1 MQKNDLLRN
10 ENSIFRV
17 LQIQNDMTL
26 IIDCVKRTMPKWC
39 DCTGY
44 ISCSEDDLIATTK
57 ISPLPLE
64 ELDADSRHYAYE
76 HYNMIAGVLPFV
88 DNDTERCNMIGRV
101 AALFHVSKQTIRN
114 NLCLYLS
121 YQNISVLAP
130 KKCSYERPLTE
141 DEKNIRWALNKYFY
155 TQKKN
160 SLQTAYTIMLKEKYC
175 DSTGLLFPNYPT
187 MNQFRY
193 FYRKHKKMQTYY
205 ISRDGLKNYQ
215 RNNRPLIGDGI
226 QSFAPAVGTAMLD
239 STICDIYLVDDVGN
253 LVGRPILTACVDAY
267 SGLCCGYSL
276 SWEGG
281 VYSLRGLMSNVLV
294 DKVQLCNQFGICL
307 EPDKWASS
315 GVLPGILVTDMGS
328 EYKSENFEQIAELG
342 ITIINLPAY
351 RPELKGAV
359 EKFFDVIQ
367 GIFKP
372 YLKGKGVIEPDYQE
386 RGAHDYRKDA
396 CLTMRDFEII
406 ILRCLIHY
414 NSKRILDAF
423 PYTENMIA
431 DGVKPYANEI
441 WNWGRTQAGATLIQ
455 TNYKQLILTL
465 FPRTNGH
472 FSRKGLKVNKLR
484 YHCEGYTERYLK
496 GGVAVCAYNP
506 ENVSSVWLIENG
518 QYIEFSLIESRFQ
531 EKTLDATKKIQQ
543 GQTKL
548 ITSATADSIQ
558 AKIDLISH
566 IQTIAENATKK
577 SNVNI
582 GAIRH
587 TRQKERANRHTDY
600 MKAGTTND

>member
-1 MQKNDLLRN
+1 MQKNDLLRH

-17 LQIQNDMTL
+17 LQVQNGMAL
-26 IIDCVKRTMPKWC
+26 VIDCVKRTMPKWC

-44 ISCSEDDLIATTK
+44 IQCSEDDLTATTN

-64 ELDADSRHYAYE
+64 KLDVDSRRYAYE

-88 DNDTERCNMIGRV
+88 GNDTERCNMISRV
-101 AALFHVSKQTIRN
+101 AELFHVSKQTIRN
-114 NLCLYLS
+114 NLCLYLV

-130 KKCSYERPLTE
+130 KKCSYERPLTV

-160 SLQTAYTIMLKEKYC
+160 SLQTAYTMMLKEKYC
-175 DSTGLLFPNYPT
+175 DSAGVLLPDYPT

-205 ISRDGLKNYQ
+205 ISRDGLKSYQ

-226 QSFAPAVGTAMLD
+226 QSFAPAVGTTMLD
-239 STICDIYLVDDVGN
+239 STICDIYLVDDAGN

-281 VYSLRGLMSNVLV
+281 VYSLRGLMSNVLA
-294 DKVQLCNQFGICL
+294 DKVQLCSQFGIRL
-307 EPDKWASS
+307 EPDKWACS

-328 EYKSENFEQIAELG
+328 EYKSENFQQITELG

-359 EKFFDVIQ
+359 EKFFDVVQ
-367 GIFKP
+367 GLFKP
-372 YLKGKGVIEPDYQE
+372 HLKGKGVIEPDYQE

-406 ILRCLIHY
+406 ILRCITHY
-414 NSKRILDAF
+414 NSQRIIDAF
-423 PYTENMIA
+423 PYTEKMIA
-431 DGVKPYANEI
+431 EGVKPYASEI

-455 TNYKQLILTL
+455 ADYKQLILTL

-484 YHCEGYTERYLK
+484 YHCEGYTEQYLK

-506 ENVSSVWLIENG
+506 ENVSLVWLIENG
-518 QYIEFSLIESRFQ
+518 QYVEFSLIESRFQ
-531 EKTLDATKKIQQ
+531 GKSLDAVRAIQQ
-543 GQTKL
+543 GQTEL
-548 ITSATADSIQ
+548 IASSAADNIQ
-558 AKIDLISH
+558 AKIDLAGH
-566 IQTIAENATKK
+566 IQTIAENAVKK
-577 SNVNI
+577 CDVRM

-587 TRQKERANRHTDY
+587 TRQRERANRHTDY
-600 MKAGTTND
+600 MKAGIEYD

>member
-1 MQKNDLLRN
+1 MQKNDLLWH
-10 ENSIFRV
+10 EDSIYRV
-17 LQIQNDMTL
+17 LQLQGNRALM
-26 IIDCVKRTMPKWC
+26 IDCIKRVMPKWR

-44 ISCSEDDLIATTK
+44 VPCSEEDLTAATNITL
-57 ISPLPLE
+57 LPLE
-64 ELDADSRHYAYE
+64 ELDADSRRYAYE

-88 DNDTERCNMIGRV
+88 GDDKERCAMIGR
-101 AALFHVSKQTIRN
+101 AADLFHVSKQTIRN
-114 NLCLYLS
+114 HLCLYLS

-130 KKCSYERPLTE
+130 KKCSYERPLTGV
-141 DEKNIRWALNKYFY
+141 EKNIRWALNKYFY

-160 SLQTAYTIMLKEKYC
+160 SLQTAYTMMLKEKYC
-175 DSTGLLFPNYPT
+175 DSAGVLLTDYPT

-215 RNNRPLIGDGI
+215 RNNRPLVGDGI

-239 STICDIYLVDDVGN
+239 ATICDIYLVDDAGN

-281 VYSLRGLMSNVLV
+281 IYSLRGLMRNVLT
-294 DKVQLCNQFGICL
+294 DKVQLCSRFGIRL
-307 EPDKWASS
+307 ESDKWACS
-315 GVLPGILVTDMGS
+315 GILPGIMVTDMGS

-342 ITIINLPAY
+342 VTVINLPAY

-359 EKFFDVIQ
+359 EKFFDVVQ
-367 GIFKP
+367 GLFKP

-396 CLTMRDFEII
+396 CLTIKDFEMIL
-406 ILRCLIHY
+406 LRCLIHY
-414 NSKRILDAF
+414 NSQRIVDAF

-431 DGVKPYANEI
+431 EGVKPYANEI
-441 WNWGRTQAGATLIQ
+441 WNWGRVQAGATLIH
-455 TNYKQLILTL
+455 TDDKQLILTL
-465 FPRTNGH
+465 LPRTNGR
-472 FSRKGLKVNKLR
+472 FSRKGLSVNKLR

-496 GGVAVCAYNP
+496 GGAAVCAYNP

-518 QYIEFSLIESRFQ
+518 RYVEFSLIESRFR
-531 EKTLDATKKIQQ
+531 EKSLDAARAIQQ
-543 GQTKL
+543 GQTEL
-548 ITSATADSIQ
+548 IASVAADNMQ
-558 AKIDLISH
+558 AKIDLASH
-566 IQTIAENATKK
+566 IQTIAENAVKK
-577 SNVNI
+577 NDVRMD
-582 GAIRH
+582 AIRH
-587 TRQKERANRHTDY
+587 TRRKERISRHTDY
-600 MKAGTTND
+600 MKAGIEYD